1 MRLFFFKEEFT
12 MKFGVCLGYDQHD
25 RIECAAKCG
34 FDYVEIS
41 FAAMTQASDEAYS
54 AFLAALARCGIPC
67 ESANGFLPGELPT
80 TGDDVNFDAL
90 RAFLEKGM
98 ARAKE
103 IGIEVVVFGS
113 SASRNLREG
122 TSYRRGAAQ
131 LVTFLREVA
140 GPIAAKY
147 GVRIAIEPL
156 RPAES
161 NIINRV
167 KEGMLLAAA
176 SGCENVGALGD
187 LYHMAIAGETGAEF
201 DAIPGDLFHTH
212 IANPALD
219 TERPR
224 RYPSDPSEFDYA
236 DFIRHAEAAGCPRCS
251 IEAGCEDF
259 DREAPKALEA
269 LRKACE

>member
-1 MRLFFFKEEFT
+1 
-12 MKFGVCLGYDQHD
+12 MKFGVCLGYNQHD
-25 RIECAAKCG
+25 RIEYAAKCG
-34 FDYVEIS
+34 FDYVEIG
-41 FAAMTQASDEAYS
+41 FASMVQASDEDYA
-54 AFLAALARCGIPC
+54 AFLSTLARCGIPC

-80 TGDDVNFDAL
+80 TGDSVDEAAL

-113 SASRNLREG
+113 SASRNLREN

-131 LVTFLREVA
+131 LMHFLRELA

-156 RPAES
+156 CPAES

-167 KEGMLLAAA
+167 KEGVLLAAA
-176 SGCENVGALGD
+176 SGCENVGGLGD
-187 LYHMAIAGETGAEF
+187 LYHMAVAGETGA
-201 DAIPGDLFHTH
+201 DLRDVSGALFHTH
-212 IANPALD
+212 VSNPALSSAK
-219 TERPR
+219 PR
-224 RYPSDPSEFDYA
+224 RYPSDPAEYDYA
-236 DFIRHAEAAGCPRCS
+236 DFLRGAADAGCPRCS
-251 IEAGCEDF
+251 IEAGCDDF
-259 DREAPKALEA
+259 EREAPKALET

>member
-1 MRLFFFKEEFT
+1 
-12 MKFGVCLGYDQHD
+12 MKFGVCLGHNQHD
-25 RIECAAKCG
+25 RIEIAAKCG
-34 FDYVEIS
+34 FDYMEVGFAGMTEATDAE
-41 FAAMTQASDEAYS
+41 FAAFRDT
-54 AFLAALARCGIPC
+54 LNRCGIPC

-80 TGDDVNFDAL
+80 TGDDVDFDAL

-167 KEGMLLAAA
+167 KEGVILAAA
-176 SGCENVGALGD
+176 SGCENVGGLGD
-187 LYHMAIAGETGAEF
+187 LYHMAVAGETGAEIR
-201 DAIPGDLFHTH
+201 DCSGAIFHTH
-212 IANPALD
+212 IANPALN
-219 TERPR
+219 TPNPR
-224 RYPSDPSEFDYA
+224 RYPADPAEYDYA
-236 DFIRHAEAAGCPRCS
+236 DFISAAAAAGCPRCS
-251 IEAGCEDF
+251 IEAGCENF
-259 DREAPKALEA
+259 EVEAPKALA
-269 LRKACE
+269 VLRGVHV